1 MRGMEAAEKKL
12 KISILG
18 VWGDADS
25 RRAGIIRLIEI
36 RSFWCGRFPARRDH
50 PLDWIVYGTMKD
62 KMGAAEGIFDTNV
75 QVGSIVWAHFVRK
88 PMGGMQ
94 WGEGN
99 RISDVSCQMS
109 ENTVADKGGGGC
121 DKWSVVSEAGDF

>member
-88 PMGGMQ
+88 PMGGCDNGGKEVRCQ
-94 WGEGN
+94 L
-99 RISDVSCQMS
+99 SDVRKHRGGQRWGNGS
-109 ENTVADKGGGGC
+109 EK
-121 DKWSVVSEAGDF
+121 